1 VLVIQAFR
9 FELDPSSRADDGLSS
24 HTGAS
29 RFAFNWGLALVKS
42 RLQLRDQ
49 IRTACYK
56 ELLSDEETEALV
68 KTVAVPW
75 TLPALRKEW
84 NRVKGEAAPWWS
96 ENSKEAYNSGLDAL
110 ARALEGFFKAK
121 SGERAGTM
129 GFPRFKKKWAKK
141 SCRFT
146 TGALKVVDNHHIQ
159 LPRLGVIRTK
169 ESTDKLLSK
178 VMAGS
183 ARILSATISQEAGR
197 WYVSFTTEVERD
209 DRPALHPGSLV
220 GVDLGIAHLATL
232 SNGTV
237 VENPKALS
245 RYQRRMQRL
254 SREVSRRQ
262 PGSRRRRAS
271 KDKLARCHAKVAHVR
286 ADAVHKL
293 TTELASTYRTVVIED
308 LAVKNMTATP
318 KPVPDPGHPG
328 AFLPNGSRAK
338 SGLNKAL
345 LDVAPAEFR
354 RQLTYKLEWHG
365 GNVVVVNRFFPSS
378 KTCSRCQTVKAK
390 LSLRERTYRCE
401 TCNLVMG
408 RDLNAALNL
417 AAYGRRVLS
426 VAVSGTETQIGRGRD
441 TTRTSHIGPGSRLKR
456 QDGSGQPGKADT
468 ASPTGEAA

>member
-1 VLVIQAFR
+1 VVVLVIQAFR
-9 FELDPSSRADDGLSS
+9 FELDPSSRVADAMLS

-29 RFAFNWGLALVKS
+29 RFAFNWGLGLVTERLAL
-42 RLQLRDQ
+42 RER
-49 IRTACYK
+49 IRAACYQ
-56 ELLSDEETEALV
+56 ELLSDEETEVLV
-68 KTVAVPW
+68 KTVVVPW
-75 TLPALRKEW
+75 TLAALRKEW

-129 GFPRFKKKWAKK
+129 GFPRRKKKWAKK

-146 TGALKVVDNHHIQ
+146 TGSIKVVNHHHVQ
-159 LPRLGVIRTK
+159 LPRLGIIRTK

-209 DRPALHPGSLV
+209 DAPAPHPDSLV
-220 GVDLGIAHLATL
+220 AVDLGIAHLATL

-237 VENPKALS
+237 IENPKALG
-245 RYQRRMQRL
+245 RYQRRMKRL

-262 PGSRRRRAS
+262 PGSNRRKAS

-318 KPVPDPGHPG
+318 KPVPDPESPG

-338 SGLNKAL
+338 AGLNKAL
-345 LDVAPAEFR
+345 LDVSPAEFR
-354 RQLTYKLEWHG
+354 RQLTYKLEWHAG
-365 GNVVVVNRFFPSS
+365 QLIVVDRFFPSS
-378 KTCSRCQTVKAK
+378 KTCSRCQAVKAK
-390 LSLRERTYRCE
+390 LPLRERTYRCDK
-401 TCNLVMG
+401 CNLVID

-426 VAVSGTETQIGRGRD
+426 VAASGAETQNGRGRD
-441 TTRTSHIGPGSRLKR
+441 TRASRGPGSRLKR

-468 ASPTGEAA
+468 ASSKVEAA